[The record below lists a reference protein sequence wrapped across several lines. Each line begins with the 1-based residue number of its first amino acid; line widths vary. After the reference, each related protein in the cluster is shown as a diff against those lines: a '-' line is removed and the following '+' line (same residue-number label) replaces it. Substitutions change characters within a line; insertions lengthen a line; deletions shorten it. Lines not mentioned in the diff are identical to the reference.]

1 LYSQAG
7 LPSLGKD
14 VWISIL
20 HLAQMWQM
28 IPLREDAIVQLTTLV
43 TDPAEKLLL
52 SDKYD
57 VPAWSIPALL
67 DLVNRDDTITEDVL
81 ARIGALRTLKVVA
94 LRERRFRDQ
103 ASIEPHKCGTC
114 GAIGIVQTVSTCG
127 CVGYYNAPMPGYIQ
141 GSGSTGLVEKDI
153 RDEFNL

>member
-1 LYSQAG
+1 
-7 LPSLGKD
+7 
-14 VWISIL
+14 
-20 HLAQMWQM
+20 MWQM
-28 IPLREDAIVQLTTLV
+28 TSLREDAIIQLTTLV
-43 TDPAEKLLL
+43 TDPVEKLLL

-81 ARIGALRTLKVVA
+81 ARIGATRTLKVVA
-94 LRERRFRDQ
+94 LRERRFRAQ

-114 GAIGIVQTVSTCG
+114 GAPGVVQTGRDCG
-127 CVGYYNAPMPGYIQ
+127 CDGTGYYNTPMLGYIQ

-153 RDEFNL
+153 QDEFNW

>member
-1 LYSQAG
+1 
-7 LPSLGKD
+7 
-14 VWISIL
+14 
-20 HLAQMWQM
+20 MWQM

-81 ARIGALRTLKVVA
+81 ARIGASRTLKVVA
-94 LRERRFRDQ
+94 LRERRFRAQ

-114 GAIGIVQTVSTCG
+114 GALGVVQTGRTCPCAG
-127 CVGYYNAPMPGYIQ
+127 TGYYNNPMPGYIQ
-141 GSGSTGLVEKDI
+141 KSGNASLVEKDI
-153 RDEFNL
+153 QDEFNL